1 MDWLRVMSYYKEV
14 ISALLK
20 YCFKVNICSFCWIFF
35 QLNEVLIQ
43 LSEDLIHTSY
53 NQATALDLL
62 YAHIILIFK
71 SIFFR
76 IQ

>member
-1 MDWLRVMSYYKEV
+1 MR
-14 ISALLK
+14 
-20 YCFKVNICSFCWIFF
+20 F
-35 QLNEVLIQ
+35 LIQ

-71 SIFFR
+71 SIFLESSNAYTLYSKLHSVK
-76 IQ
+76 